1 MSDFGSKTVNRKG
14 NDKSIV
20 PCGAG
25 DFRRLIIVKGG
36 MRLRNGQNDER
47 RCWND
52 MDSVDKHDGSIG
64 NREDYYF
71 VGRDGE
77 LAQFRG
83 YLEGRSDNRALWHL
97 SGTGGMGKTTLLA
110 AFRRMAENT
119 GASFLLIDSRDVPH
133 REVEV
138 CRTILTMLEV
148 APHRLPGPESGGN
161 AWLEACV
168 AGVQELAK
176 TRRVIIAFDTFE
188 ELADLETWLRERLF
202 ARLLECA
209 LLITAGRLPLG
220 GAWTASPAWRERMTA
235 IPLDSLKREDAVL
248 YSVRCGLMDG
258 TESERVWRSSLGHPL
273 AMSLATA
280 HRTGVAA
287 GSDSMDARS
296 WFQQMAD
303 VWLKEA
309 ADAELRVLIEAAS
322 LPKRFDGS
330 LLAAALDVPEVPAA
344 AFDRLIRI
352 SFIRKAEQGWVMHD
366 LMRDAVAF
374 YLRERAPDRYKTL
387 SARLACYLA
396 DRILE
401 SAGKRAAVREVGEL
415 YQFVGGEEIT
425 AFYRGTRTR
434 SLWEQVNSET
444 VNDAE
449 QFVRMRMASPD
460 RFVSLAAIDPESGL
474 EIRGSFSDALP
485 KGSLQGIDPRA
496 WYEMD
501 NRSLLL
507 LRAENREVAGLAAIL
522 PIHAGTLAFMERDPF
537 SAPYIATLSSATRR
551 SMATAPDEPVGWF
564 IRAIDYRD
572 WTDEHNQN
580 QIFALLFSYVCSG
593 RLLLAS
599 PPPIDMF
606 MRSHAGMGFEPVA
619 GSEHFCYGNVPAPML
634 VLDTRG
640 GRLERMLG
648 QLLGRH
654 GIVWHRGAEAS
665 DPEEWEV
672 LSEREREVARL
683 AAGGLSNAEISKN
696 LYISEITVKK
706 HLSAVFDKLGLKRRS
721 QLAARR

>member
-1 MSDFGSKTVNRKG
+1 
-14 NDKSIV
+14 
-20 PCGAG
+20 
-25 DFRRLIIVKGG
+25 
-36 MRLRNGQNDER
+36 
-47 RCWND
+47 
-52 MDSVDKHDGSIG
+52 MDSVDKHEGSIG
-64 NREDYYF
+64 DREDYFF
-71 VGRDGE
+71 VGRESE
-77 LAQFRG
+77 LARFRG
-83 YLEGRSDNRALWHL
+83 YLEGRTDNRALWHL

-110 AFRRMAENT
+110 AFRRMAESA
-119 GASFLLIDSRDVPH
+119 GASFLLIDSREVPH

-138 CRTILTMLEV
+138 CRKILSLLEV
-148 APHRLPGPESGGN
+148 EPHRLPGPESGGN

-176 TRRVIIAFDTFE
+176 TRRVVLAFDTFE
-188 ELADLETWLRERLF
+188 ELADLETWIRERLF
-202 ARLLECA
+202 ARLLDCA
-209 LLITAGRLPLG
+209 LLISAGRLPLG

-235 IPLDSLKREDAVL
+235 IPLDSLTREEAAL
-248 YSVRCGLMDG
+248 YAVRCGIMDG
-258 TESERVWRSSLGHPL
+258 AETERVWRSSLGHPL

-280 HRTGVAA
+280 HRTGIAA
-287 GSDSMDARS
+287 GSDSTDARS
-296 WFQQMAD
+296 WFQEMAD

-309 ADAELRVLIEAAS
+309 ADAELRVLVEAAS

-330 LLAAALDVPEVPAA
+330 LLAAALDVPEVPAD

-366 LMRDAVAF
+366 LMRDAVAS
-374 YLRERAPDRYKTL
+374 YLRERAPDRYKAL

-401 SAGKRAAVREVGEL
+401 SAGTRAAAREVGEL
-415 YQFVGGEEIT
+415 YRFVGGEEIT

-434 SLWEQVNSET
+434 SLWEQANSET
-444 VNDAE
+444 VSDAE
-449 QFVRMRMASPD
+449 RYIRMRMAAPS
-460 RFVSLAAIDPESGL
+460 RFVSLAAIDPESGQ
-474 EIRGSFSDALP
+474 EVRAAFSDALP

-522 PIHAGTLAFMERDPF
+522 PIHAGTLAYMERDPF
-537 SAPYIATLSSATRR
+537 SAPYMATLSVAIRR

-564 IRAIDYRD
+564 IRALDYRD

-580 QIFALLFSYVCSG
+580 QIFSLLFSYVYSG

-606 MRSHAGMGFEPVA
+606 MRSHQGMGFEPVA
-619 GSEHFCYGNVPAPML
+619 GSEHGCYENIPAPML

-640 GRLERMLG
+640 GQLVRMLG
-648 QLLGRH
+648 QLLGRQ
-654 GIVWHRGAEAS
+654 GIAWNRAAEAS
-665 DPEEWEV
+665 DPEGLEV

-683 AAGGLSNAEISKN
+683 AAGGLSNAEIAMK

-721 QLAARR
+721 QLAARLR